1 MTARVARRRG
11 GGAFRIFNCGIFCKS
26 PIHFISQPGKVYIR
40 NNIAKVRKGRYA
52 GGGRDEKSLFSVV
65 RGGRPLSLGP
75 G

>member
-1 MTARVARRRG
+1 VRFG
-11 GGAFRIFNCGIFCKS
+11 FFNGGIFCTISKKAP

-40 NNIAKVRKGRYA
+40 NNIAKVRKGRHA
-52 GGGRDEKSLFSVV
+52 GGGRDEASLLSVV